1 MSRYDDL
8 ALALAA
14 RHLGG
19 TPPDGAEALKLAPGV
34 GVAVRLR
41 GTHLEVR
48 IATPEEVQTYTA
60 TKDPLLGVLVVQ
72 GGLRPAT
79 PEDLQEFKISR
90 GEAVKVLALLK
101 EWGKTLLV
109 GPLGCVIEGGGDYLT
124 FWAAV
129 KKVRA
134 EKLTHPE

>member
-1 MSRYDDL
+1 MSRYYDDL

-19 TPPDGAEALKLAPGV
+19 TPPEETPPLKLSPEV
-34 GVAVRLR
+34 GVVVRIR
-41 GTHLEVR
+41 GAALELR
-48 IATPEEVQTYTA
+48 IATPEGPLVYTA
-60 TKDPLLGVLVVQ
+60 AKDPLLGVLVVR

-79 PEDLQEFKISR
+79 PEDLEEFKIPR
-90 GEAVKVLALLK
+90 EEAVRVLALLR

-109 GPLGCVIEGGGDYLT
+109 GPLGFVLEGGGDYLT

-129 KKVRA
+129 KKVR
-134 EKLTHPE
+134 EKFTHPG